1 VREMT
6 QKQNECSVLDVG
18 VDWFTVTMPIGLR
31 SRFAA
36 SKVSRIME
44 MAVEKGEERKD
55 TNRLG
60 FVGERI
66 NGLFYGF
73 KGDTLMIIASGSTA
87 AEQADFFLP
96 MGNNVTRLDLAV
108 TLHDEIPSRDW
119 TEIALSQVMKDG
131 RVEGGSLT
139 THRINGTPTGR
150 TLYIGSRSSDRYI
163 RIYDKT
169 AESPETYAPTAWR
182 WEIEYKRPRS
192 GVVASRLVKD
202 GLSSRNILEHCK
214 ATFAGLSVTLPSRTL
229 GPGWIAHRP
238 PRLTTSETR
247 LRYAQRVVAPF
258 LRGLV
263 EAVGEDRVSQAL
275 DRSLFTRDRLIS
287 TENGEVLR

>member
-1 VREMT
+1 MSR
-6 QKQNECSVLDVG
+6 KANECSVLDAS
-18 VDWFTVTMPIGLR
+18 VDWLTVTMPVGFR

-36 SKVSRIME
+36 NKAERIIC
-44 MAVEKGEERKD
+44 AQEERGFERKY

-60 FVGERI
+60 FTGDRI
-66 NGLFYGF
+66 EGMFYGF
-73 KGDTLMIIASGSTA
+73 KGDTLMVITSGDTA
-87 AEQADFFLP
+87 AKHADFFIKLAE
-96 MGNNVTRLDLAV
+96 NVTRLDLAV
-108 TLHDEIPSRDW
+108 TLHDDIPSRDW
-119 TEIALSQVMKDG
+119 TEIALKQVMKDG

-139 THRINGTPTGR
+139 THRIEGTPTGR

-182 WEIEYKRPRS
+182 WEIEYKRPSS
-192 GVVASRLVKD
+192 GVVAKRLLGD
-202 GLSSRNILEHCK
+202 GISSRTILEHCT
-214 ATFAGLSVTLPSRTL
+214 ATFANLHIALPCRSI
-229 GPGWIAHRP
+229 GPGWIARRP
-238 PRLTTSETR
+238 TRLTTSETR

-258 LRGLV
+258 LKGLV